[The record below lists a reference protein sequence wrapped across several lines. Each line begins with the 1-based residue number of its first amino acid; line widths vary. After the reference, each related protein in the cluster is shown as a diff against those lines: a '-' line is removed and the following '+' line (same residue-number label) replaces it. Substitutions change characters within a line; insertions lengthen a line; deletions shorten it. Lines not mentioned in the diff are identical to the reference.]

1 LIAVGALRAPGAWG
15 RGGLWL
21 GRQTICVF
29 STTILCAAVIG
40 KKNAFRNPVS
50 IKEIQTMQKK

>member
-1 LIAVGALRAPGAWG
+1 LIAVGAFRARGDCC
-15 RGGLWL
+15 RGGFCMA
-21 GRQTICVF
+21 RQTICVF